1 MKVYL
6 YLCIDNTKTKMKA
19 YTYINKGEFALIDK
33 PKPTIIEPTD
43 AIVRVTLGSICS
55 SDLHIKHGSVPRAV
69 PGITVG
75 HEMVGIVEQLGA
87 DVKGVNVGDRV
98 TVNVETFCGECF
110 YCKHGYV
117 NNCTSPHGGWALG
130 CRIDG
135 GQTEYVR
142 VPLAEQGLNRIP
154 DSVTDEQALFV
165 GDVLA
170 TGFWAARIS
179 EITEEDTVLII
190 GAGPTGICTLLC
202 VMLKQP
208 KRIIVCE
215 QSEERRNFVKQHY
228 PNVLL
233 TTPDECEDFVKN
245 NSDHGG
251 ADRVLEVAGGKDT
264 FQLAWRTA
272 RPNAIV
278 TVVAL
283 YNEAQTLP
291 LPDMYGKNLTFKT
304 GGVDGCDCEEVLR
317 LIEEGKIDTTPLITH
332 RFPLSRIAEA
342 YSLFENKEDGVI
354 KVAIYND

>member
-1 MKVYL
+1 
-6 YLCIDNTKTKMKA
+6 MKA

-179 EITEEDTVLII
+179 EITEDDTVLII

-233 TTPDECEDFVKN
+233 TTHDECEDFVKN

-304 GGVDGCDCEEVLR
+304 GGVDGCDCEEVLQ

>member
-1 MKVYL
+1 M
-6 YLCIDNTKTKMKA
+6 
-19 YTYINKGEFALIDK
+19 IDK

-75 HEMVGIVEQLGA
+75 HEMVGIVEELGSE
-87 DVKGVNVGDRV
+87 VKGVSVGDRV

-135 GQTEYVR
+135 VQTEYVR

-179 EITEEDTVLII
+179 EITEDDTVLII

-304 GGVDGCDCEEVLR
+304 GGVDGCDCEEVLQ

>member
-1 MKVYL
+1 
-6 YLCIDNTKTKMKA
+6 MKA

-75 HEMVGIVEQLGA
+75 HEMVGIVEELGSE
-87 DVKGVNVGDRV
+87 VKGVSVGDRV

-142 VPLAEQGLNRIP
+142 VLLAEQGLNRIP

-179 EITEEDTVLII
+179 EITEDDTVLII

-233 TTPDECEDFVKN
+233 TTSDECEDFVKN

-304 GGVDGCDCEEVLR
+304 GGVDGCDCEEVLQ

-342 YSLFENKEDGVI
+342 YSLFENKEGGVI